1 MKKKVVK
8 FDFDGMMAWEDGQL
22 SEADEIKF
30 FQAGVNSGQVWHLQ
44 GMYGRRAH
52 DLIEAGLVKLPK
64 NKKTFD
70 AYGNRVS

>member
-1 MKKKVVK
+1 LLNV
-8 FDFDGMMAWEDGQL
+8 DGMMAWEDGQL
-22 SEADEIKF
+22 SESDEIKF
-30 FQAGVNSGQVWHLQ
+30 FQAGVNSGEVWSLQ

-70 AYGNRVS
+70 YYGNRVS

>member
-1 MKKKVVK
+1 MMAKNIK
-8 FDFDGMMAWEDGQL
+8 FDIDGMMAWEDGQL

-30 FQAGVNSGQVWHLQ
+30 FQAGVNSGKVWSLQ

-64 NKKTFD
+64 KKTFD
-70 AYGNRVS
+70 YYGNRVS